1 MSDPFKKKRKII
13 RRRRLKG
20 DELFNFL
27 NQENYFEKDISE
39 KDKRRI
45 LIEAGYAIPYKELST
60 EQITAFASELIRK
73 DDKYQKFLDFKYQQI
88 SLEDQAG
95 DYNFESEKYNS
106 FYKNINRNKPSLDIK
121 TSIYL
126 IKDLDNHGVKI
137 GMSNNIERRMREIK
151 KQYKVD
157 NIKLISYITLGSKE
171 AAEIM
176 EKELHNKF
184 GADSFRVYEMFMGP
198 LDKSKPW
205 STKGLQGSHRFL
217 QKVWKVCIENKNKID
232 DSEASIET
240 LRLMNMTIKKVT
252 EDLEILSFNTAV
264 SQMMIFVNHLNS
276 LNHYNSQII
285 KNFLI
290 ILNPFAPHITE
301 EIYDILGFSSNQIT
315 NQNWPAYD
323 EKYLKSDEVKI
334 AVQINGKLR
343 ATVDLIYD
351 CDDKAAFE
359 IILNN
364 DKIKKYIKNEKIIKK
379 IYVKNK
385 IANIVIK

>member
-88 SLEDQAG
+88 SLEEQAG

-184 GADSFRVYEMFMGP
+184 GSFKAYGYSSNRGHTSHEWFYLDNEKINLIRLLFSCINKKRVYRARKIERKKEFLFFFNKKKLKFYGENGLP
-198 LDKSKPW
+198 LDEYFPIAQLRGMGLWELEDYYQSEEQKYEEGFPKRIEPISINKK
-205 STKGLQGSHRFL
+205 TKTQYYEKENNSFIEALENKKYLQ
-217 QKVWKVCIENKNKID
+217 ENKNSKEFIFKGLD
-232 DSEASIET
+232 FSDPAIIVLFFFFILPAFLGISIMAF
-240 LRLMNMTIKKVT
+240 LLWPLAIPIMI
-252 EDLEILSFNTAV
+252 
-264 SQMMIFVNHLNS
+264 IFVFFK
-276 LNHYNSQII
+276 SQ
-285 KNFLI
+285 KNI
-290 ILNPFAPHITE
+290 
-301 EIYDILGFSSNQIT
+301 
-315 NQNWPAYD
+315 
-323 EKYLKSDEVKI
+323 
-334 AVQINGKLR
+334 
-343 ATVDLIYD
+343 
-351 CDDKAAFE
+351 
-359 IILNN
+359 
-364 DKIKKYIKNEKIIKK
+364 
-379 IYVKNK
+379 
-385 IANIVIK
+385 